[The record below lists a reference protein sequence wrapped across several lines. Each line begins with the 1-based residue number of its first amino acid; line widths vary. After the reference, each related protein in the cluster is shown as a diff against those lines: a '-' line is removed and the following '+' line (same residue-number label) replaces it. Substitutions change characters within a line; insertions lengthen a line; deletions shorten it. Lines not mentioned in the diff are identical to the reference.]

1 MSTNSIALLALL
13 ALLVFWVLGAY
24 NRLVRLKELIAD
36 AFVAI
41 DLQFQERH
49 DLILR
54 LVEVAGEFLQH
65 DPQALTPLVQAR
77 KTVSVANDSLRS
89 RPSSGLLATQ
99 LMTAEESLQQQFD
112 HLWTGVSTLA
122 MQADPKV
129 RELAQQLTAIQSK
142 LTFACQ
148 AFNLAAQQFNAAQL
162 QFPTLLVARLF
173 GFTPAIALRLGQTDV

>member
-65 DPQALTPLVQAR
+65 DPQALAPLVQAR
-77 KTVSVANDSLRS
+77 KTVSVANDALRS

-148 AFNLAAQQFNAAQL
+148 AFNFAAQQFNAAQL

>member
-24 NRLVRLKELIAD
+24 NRLVRLKELIAV

-77 KTVSVANDSLRS
+77 KTVSVANDALRS

-148 AFNLAAQQFNAAQL
+148 AFNFAAQQFNAAQL

>member
-1 MSTNSIALLALL
+1 MSTNSIAFLALL
-13 ALLVFWVLGAY
+13 ALLVFWAVGAY
-24 NRLVRLKELIAD
+24 NRLVRLKNLIAD

-41 DLQFQERH
+41 DMQFQERH

-54 LVEVAGEFLQH
+54 LVEAAGEFLQH
-65 DPQALTPLVQAR
+65 DPEALTPLVQAR
-77 KTVSVANDSLRS
+77 KTVSVANDALRS

-99 LMTAEESLQQQFD
+99 LMVAEESLQQQLD

-142 LTFACQ
+142 MIFACQ
-148 AFNLAAQQFNAAQL
+148 AFNLTVLQFNAAQL
-162 QFPTLLVARLF
+162 QFPTLMLARLF